1 MSSRGSK
8 HRRTTTRTG
17 SSPQHDLW
25 KAMPE
30 LPTPEPIVPST
41 DPTAMVRS
49 LGAVPLVGQGQAA
62 DHYVAAVVKRAAG
75 LATALA
81 ASADLLEFPGK
92 D

>member
-8 HRRTTTRTG
+8 HRRSGRA
-17 SSPQHDLW
+17 SHAAPNDLW

-30 LPTPEPIVPST
+30 LPPVEPIVPAA

-49 LGAVPLVGQGQAA
+49 LGSLPLVGQGQAG

-81 ASADLLEFPGK
+81 AAADVLALPG